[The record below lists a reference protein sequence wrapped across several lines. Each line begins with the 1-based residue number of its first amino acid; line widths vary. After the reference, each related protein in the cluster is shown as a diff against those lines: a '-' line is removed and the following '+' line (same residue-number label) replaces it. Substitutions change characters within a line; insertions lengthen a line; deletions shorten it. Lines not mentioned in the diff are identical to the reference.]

1 MFMDDRFVHVI
12 GSPYEMGFEHGRA
25 CHDRIEYAV
34 RSALLKEI
42 NKRNNYTFED
52 AVNRAMAYMEYGRE
66 YAPHLDEE
74 LHGIADGAG
83 LLYEEICMLQVRS
96 ELAYPAS
103 LCATGECSS
112 VAVQAAPPRI
122 PATLFG
128 QNIDMGEELESLGIV
143 LHLEPDQG
151 PRILTWTLAG
161 VVGQTGLN
169 SSDLARCGNVLF
181 CEGWRVGVP
190 TSFLFRRI
198 LEQETLEAACELCR
212 STRRAKSN
220 NIVLAH
226 ADDQI
231 VNIEMTVDD
240 ERFMYP
246 EDHVLCH
253 TNHYIDPDYEGADR
267 FPGQADSRGRL
278 ARLQQ
283 FVETSP
289 RLDEAAL
296 EQLLSDHANA
306 PNSICKHVA
315 PQDRKRLKTVASC
328 VMTPDL
334 GRLRLSFGNPCETGY
349 ATLYV

>member
-1 MFMDDRFVHVI
+1 MPIDDRFVQVA

-25 CHDRIEYAV
+25 CRDRIEYAV
-34 RSALLKEI
+34 RAALLKEI
-42 NKRNNYTFED
+42 NKRNSYTFEE

-74 LHGIADGAG
+74 LRGIADGAG

-103 LCATGECSS
+103 LCATDECSS
-112 VAVQAAPPRI
+112 VAVQAEHPR
-122 PATLFG
+122 AQGTLIG
-128 QNIDMGEELESLGIV
+128 TNLDMGEELESLGIA

-169 SSDLARCGNVLF
+169 SSGLARCGNVLF
-181 CEGWRVGVP
+181 SAGWRVGVP

-198 LEQETLEAACELCR
+198 LEQETIEAASELCR

-220 NIVLAH
+220 NILLAH
-226 ADDQI
+226 ADGQI

-240 ERFMYP
+240 ERFIYP
-246 EDHVLCH
+246 EDHTLGH
-253 TNHYIDPDYEGADR
+253 TNHYIDPDFEDADL
-267 FPGQADSRGRL
+267 FPDQKDSRRRL
-278 ARLQQ
+278 ERLQQ
-283 FVETSP
+283 FIETAP
-289 RLDEAAL
+289 RFDEAAL
-296 EQLLSDHANA
+296 EQLLCDHANA

-315 PQDRKRLKTVASC
+315 QDRKRLKTVASC
-328 VMTPDL
+328 VMTPAL
-334 GRLRLSFGNPCETGY
+334 GRLRLSFGNPCETGF
-349 ATLYV
+349 ATLHV